1 MTQEV
6 AKTRAE
12 IVRKFC
18 RTVLWID
25 DDIHLHDGENSGV
38 DPLPKLFRDKL
49 VEFEGNGLLCHLKEF
64 PHVLAEKKKDHYA
77 TAEAAAE
84 AIKSCVT
91 LARQA
96 DVVIVDWKLG
106 DVDSSQ
112 HAQKIISQL
121 LGPDK
126 GFRVIVVLSQ
136 DAPADL
142 AFKGLDESFKV
153 MTEDGSRWQNGS
165 GQFLFSLRKGQFKD
179 HNLFDFISEAL
190 LDAYPDYLHL
200 AAMEM
205 AGRIKELTPRWF
217 SSLPKNVDAGM
228 LIERSALLWSPKT
241 KGHWREDL
249 QECVLSNLV
258 EDLQTIVMSTP
269 SKALSEDVLRP
280 SNTAGENWEERMSSE
295 DVTVNNRLQFV
306 RDCIKD
312 TPSARLSSSQY
323 KQVSDAR
330 NDARTAEIVASIEA
344 YTEFCE
350 MVSCDKELIPK
361 VCPGVVYSGL
371 SEGSNDIAVCISAG
385 CDCARPSSLLFL
397 KGCRLVE
404 KVVGELKVPDYGKLK
419 DCGSKTVLRFDK
431 NVYIFYHDASS
442 IFTRKCEE
450 LRDPAR
456 VVGLFRRDIVNRLA
470 SRYMAH
476 IRRVGVNQPTVSRM
490 LRDEV
495 DDDE

>member
-1 MTQEV
+1 MDKEV
-6 AKTRAE
+6 KKLRNQ
-12 IVRKFC
+12 IIHKFC
-18 RTVLWID
+18 RTVLWVDDEID
-25 DDIHLHDGENSGV
+25 LQKGLGSAK
-38 DPLPKLFRDKL
+38 PLFRAKFN
-49 VEFEGNGLLCHLKEF
+49 EFTDAGLLCHLKEF
-64 PHVLAEKKKDHYA
+64 PPVGEGNDKYVPKMVVAKAIDDSILLAH
-77 TAEAAAE
+77 
-84 AIKSCVT
+84 
-91 LARQA
+91 QA
-96 DVVIVDWKLG
+96 DVVIIDWELG
-106 DVDSSQ
+106 NGTTSI
-112 HAQKIISQL
+112 HAQKIVKAI
-121 LGPDK
+121 LGNDK
-126 GFRVIVVLSQ
+126 GFRFVVILSKK
-136 DAPADL
+136 DLSNTAFADL
-142 AFKGLDESFKV
+142 GDPFESVGDSGDLLVNK
-153 MTEDGSRWQNGS
+153 T
-165 GQFLFSLRKGQFKD
+165 GQFLLSLRKNDFADTK
-179 HNLFDFISEAL
+179 LFDRISEAL

-205 AGRIKELTPRWF
+205 TGRIKELTPRWF

-228 LIERSALLWSPKT
+228 LIERSALLWSTKT
-241 KGHWREDL
+241 KEHWREDL

-258 EDLQTIVMSTP
+258 EDLQTIVVSTP
-269 SKALSEDVLRP
+269 FNALREDVLLP
-280 SNTAGENWEERMSSE
+280 SNTAGEKWEERISSE
-295 DVTVNNRLQFV
+295 DVTINNRLQFI

-312 TPSARLSSSQY
+312 APSARLSSSQY

-330 NDARTAEIVASIEA
+330 NDARTAKIVASIEA

-371 SEGSNDIAVCISAG
+371 SEGANDIAVCISAG

-397 KGCRLVE
+397 KGSRLDE
-404 KVVGELKVPDYGKLK
+404 KEVGELKVPDYGKLK

-442 IFTRKCEE
+442 IFTRKSEE

-476 IRRVGVNQPTVSRM
+476 IRRVGVNQPSISRL
-490 LRDEV
+490 LRGEV